1 MKYINNNRLISSLI
15 LLLIYLLGTFF
26 GVYIYKK
33 LEYSWWINLL
43 LADVIVTFF
52 IFIFSLI
59 FKNSSVYDPYWSV
72 QPLIIILMYVT
83 TNNMNINGLIVLIV
97 IGIWSIRL
105 TANFI
110 YTFKGLGYQDWRYTM
125 LKEKTKEFYPIVN
138 FLGIHLFPTIVV
150 YLCVLPAVYIVLFVQ
165 EVSLIK
171 SLVLL
176 LSLLAIFI
184 QTISDIQ
191 MHKYRKNR
199 KTTFIKTGLWKYSRH
214 PNYLGEILMWW
225 GIALFSFVLTGK
237 IILLLGAAI
246 NHIMFIF
253 ISVPLADGRQSK
265 KDGFKEY
272 KQSTRM
278 LLPIK
283 K

>member
-125 LKEKTKEFYPIVN
+125 LKEKTKKFYPIVN

-272 KQSTRM
+272 KQLTRM